1 MTRAPSSSYRA
12 WLQWALRMAAIV
24 AAIVA
29 SIVASGS
36 VAHAGKQKVA
46 VLTLEV
52 IGNMDSDHLR
62 LAKVLS
68 TDLRDKIKNSTEYGL
83 VGGEKDFVDEK
94 LMNSCQTEA
103 LGCMAPIGA
112 KLDAD
117 LLMYGK
123 MERTAKGFQITI
135 KLIRV
140 ASRAHVNTWSEDV
153 AFKRVV
159 DESKS
164 IAKLAFGRLMPNQ
177 SGTLIVKVPNVD
189 RATVY
194 IDGEAKGTVSS
205 GLYTTSLPE
214 GRYKLAIE
222 AAEKGWNRYE
232 DTITIRAGEPKN
244 VAADLTRI
252 KATPLEEPGRPAGPG
267 GSGGPGGNER
277 KPDELKHETTGTV
290 SQSSKKTGWKVL
302 AAGGLI
308 TSAVAGGVW
317 LWSYSKIT
325 DYRDLLDTH
334 NGARDEAVPA
344 YELDRHDCG
353 GSRVASGTGKQAF
366 KDACS
371 ARTRIWVAAPI
382 TIAAGL
388 AGAVGVFMLLRNEKA
403 AEDRPSGTAGRR
415 TKKRSF
421 AVTPVVSPD
430 GAGATVRF
438 DW

>member
-1 MTRAPSSSYRA
+1 MTRAPASSYRA
-12 WLQWALRMAAIV
+12 WLQWALRMVVIAV
-24 AAIVA
+24 A
-29 SIVASGS
+29 IVASGS

-68 TDLRDKIKNSTEYGL
+68 TDLRDKIKNSTDYGL

-103 LGCMAPIGA
+103 LSCMAPIGA

-153 AFKRVV
+153 ALKRVV

-177 SGTLIVKVPNVD
+177 SGTLIVKVQSVD

-232 DTITIRAGEPKN
+232 DMITIRAGEPKN

-252 KATPLEEPGRPAGPG
+252 KATPLDEPGRPGGAGAPG
-267 GSGGPGGNER
+267 NT
-277 KPDELKHETTGTV
+277 ELKHETTGTV

-308 TSAVAGGVW
+308 ASAVAGGVW
-317 LWSYSKIT
+317 LWSYSKMG
-325 DYRDLLDTH
+325 DYTSLPADQFAEDANGKALL
-334 NGARDEAVPA
+334 NSK
-344 YELDRHDCG
+344 DC
-353 GSRVASGTGKQAF
+353 SKTATGPYAGKF
-366 KDACS
+366 NDACS
-371 ARTRIWVAAPI
+371 AHTRTWIAGPI

-388 AGAVGVFMLLRNEKA
+388 AGAVGVFMLLRNEKT
-403 AEDRPSGTAGRR
+403 EDRPSGTAGRR